1 MAYVH
6 HQHYAPA
13 PPQQQQQGYGFAAP
27 QMQAAMPSSND
38 PVRLASRADVAKI
51 HQLLV
56 TSSRKALRVSEVLER
71 EGKKER
77 LEEQIENSKLDDDDD
92 DRKKKNRLARK
103 VR

>member
-13 PPQQQQQGYGFAAP
+13 PQQQHQQQQGYGGGFAP
-27 QMQAAMPSSND
+27 QMQTAMPSSND

-71 EGKKER
+71 ARKREKER
-77 LEEQIENSKLDDDDD
+77 G
-92 DRKKKNRLARK
+92 
-103 VR
+103 